1 MPRRWREDIRSLFCE
16 TLAWDTDEWA
26 KHVFRGYEVVIF
38 INENKNTHDR
48 PTFKFEARIF
58 SKYFREIR

>member
-1 MPRRWREDIRSLFCE
+1 MPRRWLEDIYLLFCE

-38 INENKNTHDR
+38 INTK
-48 PTFKFEARIF
+48 
-58 SKYFREIR
+58 